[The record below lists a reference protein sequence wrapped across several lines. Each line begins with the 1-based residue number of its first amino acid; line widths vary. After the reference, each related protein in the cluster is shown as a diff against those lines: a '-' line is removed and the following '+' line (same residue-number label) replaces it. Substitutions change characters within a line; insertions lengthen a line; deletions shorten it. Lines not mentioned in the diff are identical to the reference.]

1 MTKRERMNV
10 TTVEGFYY
18 NHNKQNATALHSTV
32 SKMSQGYGDN
42 KVHQS
47 KNNNPAC
54 SSQGGSRRATVEH
67 VEHSPRLNF

>member
-47 KNNNPAC
+47 KNKAY
-54 SSQGGSRRATVEH
+54 G
-67 VEHSPRLNF
+67 